1 MTVTQQTY
9 EEFTMSTED
18 VSENEVLDGDLRM
31 RMSQSE
37 LDIFQKKS
45 KRVTGK
51 PYQLMLREMITAF
64 NDGRLRIVPTEEQ
77 KSQLGELYNV
87 D

>member
-1 MTVTQQTY
+1 MSA
-9 EEFTMSTED
+9 EEND
-18 VSENEVLDGDLRM
+18 VNEVLDGDLRM

>member
-1 MTVTQQTY
+1 
-9 EEFTMSTED
+9 MSTE
-18 VSENEVLDGDLRM
+18 ENNEVLDGDLRM

-37 LDIFQKKS
+37 LEIFQKKS

-51 PYQLMLREMITAF
+51 PYQLLLREMIKAF

>member
-1 MTVTQQTY
+1 
-9 EEFTMSTED
+9 MSDED
-18 VSENEVLDGDLRM
+18 SEKNEALDGDLRM

-64 NDGRLRIVPTEEQ
+64 NDGRLRIIPTEAQ
-77 KSQLGELYNV
+77 KTELGELYNV
-87 D
+87 N

>member
-1 MTVTQQTY
+1 MSA
-9 EEFTMSTED
+9 EETN
-18 VSENEVLDGDLRM
+18 NEVLDGDLRM

-51 PYQLMLREMITAF
+51 PYQLLLREFITAF

-77 KSQLGELYNV
+77 KSQLGELYNGS
-87 D
+87 

>member
-1 MTVTQQTY
+1 
-9 EEFTMSTED
+9 MSTED
-18 VSENEVLDGDLRM
+18 SNEVLDGDLRI
-31 RMSQSE
+31 RMSQQE

-77 KSQLGELYNV
+77 KSQLGEFYNGT
-87 D
+87 

>member
-1 MTVTQQTY
+1 MPD
-9 EEFTMSTED
+9 EEN
-18 VSENEVLDGDLRM
+18 NEVLDGDLRM

-64 NDGRLRIVPTEEQ
+64 NEGRLRIVPTEEQ

>member
-1 MTVTQQTY
+1 
-9 EEFTMSTED
+9 MSAED
-18 VSENEVLDGDLRM
+18 SETNEVLDGDLRM

-37 LDIFQKKS
+37 LEIFQKKS

-64 NDGRLRIVPTEEQ
+64 NDGRLRIVPTEAQ